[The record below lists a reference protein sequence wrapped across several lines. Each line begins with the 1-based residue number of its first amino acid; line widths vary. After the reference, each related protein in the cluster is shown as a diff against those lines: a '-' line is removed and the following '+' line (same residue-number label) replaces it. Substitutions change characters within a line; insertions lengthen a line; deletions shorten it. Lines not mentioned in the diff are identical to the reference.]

1 MAGLL
6 TLTPSILPNLGS
18 FGLDS
23 VSLRFTPKHV
33 PNRARRVL
41 PPSVAATFSNCLL
54 FRSSMTTTYLVLRS
68 KVSFVAWHFVANG
81 GLERNRSLDA

>member
-33 PNRARRVL
+33 PNRARRSASLGCCNIFKLSSL
-41 PPSVAATFSNCLL
+41 PLIYDHNL
-54 FRSSMTTTYLVLRS
+54 FG
-68 KVSFVAWHFVANG
+68 A
-81 GLERNRSLDA
+81 